1 MLDDSRLMA
10 YEPTSLQASYIYN
23 YINIIIYC
31 TAAQTCKSIWTH
43 GLWLVA
49 ALSRTQYTHE
59 PLFCSGTTWAP
70 LSHVHSSS
78 ERHELR
84 SSYGDILE
92 DKYGDILEDKWT
104 HKISSQ
110 GSHSAELRNILTR
123 NSQDHRQSRKESTQ
137 HSKEMQRT
145 DQSLLSFLQHLAT
158 KALVN
163 CHQARW
169 HRGIATLC
177 SHIHILP
184 TCNKT
189 LSLLQLS
196 YIHLALQGEFMFK
209 DCTYILYDS
218 LITLIRRE
226 W

>member
-1 MLDDSRLMA
+1 MQQSYVADNLCQILLPFAAKYFRNYQTTSWMQLNGKVLTLHGQHMSTLTIPSPCPQSI
-10 YEPTSLQASYIYN
+10 PTSKDSTTSLGSCSRDPKPLRDASV
-23 YINIIIYC
+23 
-31 TAAQTCKSIWTH
+31 TM
-43 GLWLVA
+43 
-49 ALSRTQYTHE
+49 
-59 PLFCSGTTWAP
+59 
-70 LSHVHSSS
+70 
-78 ERHELR
+78 RHPKLGR
-84 SSYGDILE
+84 R
-92 DKYGDILEDKWT
+92 W
-104 HKISSQ
+104 
-110 GSHSAELRNILTR
+110 
-123 NSQDHRQSRKESTQ
+123 
-137 HSKEMQRT
+137 SKEMQRT